1 MHKPLENTSFSNPPT
16 HHPLPSPSLSSSPT
30 PSSKHSTAPV
40 YYKDIC
46 VGVIGCNLESA
57 GAGAAPSG
65 LTAGAV
71 EGGAVEGAPPTPAAA
86 ATDGKRRRVYL
97 TVLAV
102 LAPYRDRGIGS
113 ALLKQVLDALTEGKG
128 ALADVEELYLHVSE
142 ENKEAIGFYERAGF
156 VRDAG
161 VVKRYYRKLENPN
174 AVVLRKAIVT
184 KVAASQGMD

>member
-1 MHKPLENTSFSNPPT
+1 MQTTGGSPFFFN
-16 HHPLPSPSLSSSPT
+16 LPSIFFTHYYSTHATLFQRPGPS
-30 PSSKHSTAPV
+30 V

-65 LTAGAV
+65 VTAGAG
-71 EGGAVEGAPPTPAAA
+71 EGGGSGAEGAPAAA
-86 ATDGKRRRVYL
+86 PAVEGKRRRVYL

-113 ALLKQVLDALTEGKG
+113 ALLKQVLDALAEGKG

-142 ENKEAIGFYERAGF
+142 ENKEALAFYERAGF
-156 VRDAG
+156 TRDAE
-161 VVKRYYRKLENPN
+161 VVKGYYRKLENPN

-184 KVAASQGMD
+184 AVAASQGMD